1 MATGKSYVV
10 EDADASAKSNIPPGI
25 FPGTLQ
31 GLIDALDAARFR
43 SAAGTPKTVTIVEG
57 ELRQVIRRYE
67 HGQEV
72 WSASR
77 AEILHEHGKPET
89 GS

>member
-1 MATGKSYVV
+1 MAEKTYVV
-10 EDADASAKSNIPPGI
+10 QDADKRGESGTQPGT

-31 GLIDALDAARFR
+31 GLVDALTAARYR

-57 ELRQVIRRYE
+57 KRKQVIRRFE
-67 HGQEV
+67 EGREV

-77 AEILHEHGKPET
+77 AEIYGER